1 MLNPNTTTMVP
12 IHFPK
17 INPPIKATGD
27 PKPKRGNTHK
37 IVKPKKI
44 KNIRIRLDFFNSEKN
59 SILSL
64 MKS

>member
-1 MLNPNTTTMVP
+1 MLNPSTTTMVP

-17 INPPIKATGD
+17 INPPIKAIGD

-44 KNIRIRLDFFNSEKN
+44 KNIRNRLDFFNS
-59 SILSL
+59 
-64 MKS
+64 